1 MKNYLF
7 LAIMLLSLVKAEA
20 QTLDVGIGVGGAL
33 YWGDLNAP
41 SFGTNVGNTR
51 PAVQLVGNMGFSD
64 YVSVRAG
71 LLYGRLQ
78 GADRKSTRPWQQ
90 TRNLD
95 FTSPLLELSLLTEIH
110 VFGYNSLQ
118 ESFFSPYVA
127 LGLTG
132 FYFNPSTVYQGVSY
146 ELQPLGTE
154 GQGLPG
160 FADPYSTISGALL
173 FGAGSKF
180 KLSESVT
187 VAVDILAR
195 RTFTDYIDDL
205 STDYVSYPEL
215 AAGNGEI
222 AARLGNRMG
231 EFLGQ
236 EEPVILETGTQRG
249 GDTVSDYI
257 FTGMVTFYINFT
269 QNAGGGLF
277 RGGNKVECPT
287 F

>member
-1 MKNYLF
+1 MRNFLF
-7 LAIMLLSLVKAEA
+7 LTILCWCVVKVEA
-20 QTLDVGIGVGGAL
+20 QTLDIGIGVGGST
-33 YWGDLNAP
+33 YWGDMNTP
-41 SFGTNVGNTR
+41 DFGSNIGNTR
-51 PAVQLVGNMGFSD
+51 PAVQLVGNLGFSD
-64 YVSVRAG
+64 YLSVRGG
-71 LLYGRLQ
+71 LLYGRL
-78 GADRKSTRPWQQ
+78 GAADRKSNVPWQQ

-95 FTSPLLELSLLTEIH
+95 FTSPYLELSLLTEIH
-110 VFGYNSLQ
+110 VFGYNRLE
-118 ESFFSPYVA
+118 ESFLSPYVA
-127 LGLTG
+127 LGLSG

-160 FADPYSTISGALL
+160 FADPYSRFSGALV

-187 VAVDILAR
+187 MSVDILAR

-236 EEPVILETGTQRG
+236 EEPVVLETGSQRG
-249 GDTVSDYI
+249 GNTVRDYV
-257 FTGMVTFYINFT
+257 FTGMVTFYINFS

-277 RGGNKVECPT
+277 KGRGGVECPT